1 MTVRRCQEDA
11 TKRAFGRACAPAVFL
26 GCFACASASPNEL
39 ASSPHR
45 PVPPD
50 GAIATVPSSPSAAS
64 AGAPDGGPSTLSETA
79 PMTDAGLEPAPIN
92 RCRIGTRSHRVRV
105 QRTAAPSRFLIRSN
119 YLSAPGGNARS
130 VRYRTQQYGAFKDAG
145 AADPGVERAAAFVVP
160 TTFMGLP
167 IRLHR
172 KVVPALKCVEE
183 RIRAVCTDHPYAPRA
198 LAGIRSRNTYRKGEV
213 TSHVYGIAI
222 DIDPDRNP
230 CCGCVKPW
238 RDVAL
243 CRVAAR
249 SDFERMVMPECWVHA
264 FESFGFYWLG
274 HDVLRDTM
282 HFEFLGDPDHAI
294 SRKESHGNTANAKES
309 LPTSSPYVNDALPG
323 FRAAL
328 GKPGSLYLL
337 DVPCAEA

>member
-1 MTVRRCQEDA
+1 MRQAVTVRRCQEDA

-50 GAIATVPSSPSAAS
+50 GAISTVPSSPSAAS

-79 PMTDAGLEPAPIN
+79 PMTDAGLEPAPITDA
-92 RCRIGTRSHRVRV
+92 GSEPKA
-105 QRTAAPSRFLIRSN
+105 TASECNEQPPQAFLIRSN

-282 HFEFLGDPDHAI
+282 HFEFLGDPDRI
-294 SRKESHGNTANAKES
+294 WKESPAT
-309 LPTSSPYVNDALPG
+309 PRTQRSPP
-323 FRAAL
+323 
-328 GKPGSLYLL
+328 
-337 DVPCAEA
+337 DVAP

>member
-1 MTVRRCQEDA
+1 VTVRHRQEGA
-11 TKRAFGRACAPAVFL
+11 PKRALGRACAPFVFL
-26 GCFACASASPNEL
+26 GCFACASASPNES

-45 PVPPD
+45 PGPPD
-50 GAIATVPSSPSAAS
+50 GAISTVPSP
-64 AGAPDGGPSTLSETA
+64 A
-79 PMTDAGLEPAPIN
+79 PMTDAGSETALMTDAGSETAPITDAGSEPAA
-92 RCRIGTRSHRVRV
+92 
-105 QRTAAPSRFLIRSN
+105 TASECNEQPPQAFLIRSN

-145 AADPGVERAAAFVVP
+145 SADPGVERAAAFVVP

-183 RIRAVCTDHPYAPRA
+183 RIRAVCADHPYAPRA

-282 HFEFLGDPDHAI
+282 HFEFLGDPDRI
-294 SRKESHGNTANAKES
+294 SKESPATPRMQG
-309 LPTSSPYVNDALPG
+309 SPP
-323 FRAAL
+323 
-328 GKPGSLYLL
+328 
-337 DVPCAEA
+337 DVAP